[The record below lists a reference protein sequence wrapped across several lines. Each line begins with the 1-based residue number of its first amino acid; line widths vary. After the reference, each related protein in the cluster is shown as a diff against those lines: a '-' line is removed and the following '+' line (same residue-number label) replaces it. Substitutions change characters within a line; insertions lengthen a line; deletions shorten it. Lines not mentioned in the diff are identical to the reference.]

1 MTRLQKPGPPPARSD
16 QRRRENKPEIDIDTA
31 PGAVGVQCPDPLP
44 GWHPI
49 ALAWYEALAV
59 SGQSHWYEPSDWA
72 EAVFLAEVMSDA
84 LMSGSINGPK
94 LSAILGGASR
104 LMTTEGDRRRMRI
117 ELSKPTVDE
126 DEEAAVTALDDYRA
140 RFTS

>member
-1 MTRLQKPGPPPARSD
+1 MRIQSPGPVPTRSG

-31 PGAVGVQCPDPLP
+31 PGATDVACPDPLP

-49 ALAWYEALAV
+49 ALAWYESLAK
-59 SGQSHWYEPSDWA
+59 SGQSYWYEPSDWA

-84 LMSGSINGPK
+84 LLAGNINGPK
-94 LSAILGGASR
+94 LSAILGGSSR

-117 ELSKPTVDE
+117 ELSKPTVDADE
-126 DEEAAVTALDDYRA
+126 DAAVTALDEYRA
-140 RFTS
+140 RFAN